1 MQSTN
6 KIKIWIS
13 TFRLR
18 TLPLAL
24 ASMLG
29 GAYLAKLHHCFDTV
43 IFVLSCLTTVL
54 LQVLSNIANDYGD
67 AVNGAD
73 NNGRLGP
80 QRAVSS
86 GLISKDQMKIAI
98 IIFVALSLFSG
109 TWLLWQSFKNIDIR
123 FVFWFIIGVLGILAA
138 IKYTAGANP
147 YGYKGLGDL
156 FVFIFFGLVA
166 LVGSFFLYY
175 KSFHW
180 HTLPLAIVF
189 GLLSAAVLN
198 VNNIRDI
205 ETEIKAVKNTLA
217 VKLGKKSAIIYQI
230 YIIIISAVI
239 LVTFLFVY
247 SGMSYVFIALEVLL
261 FFFVLVKNISLFVL
275 LDAEKQT
282 NVLKL
287 TAMATFGI
295 SFILIVFS

>member
-1 MQSTN
+1 M
-6 KIKIWIS
+6 
-13 TFRLR
+13 
-18 TLPLAL
+18 LA
-24 ASMLG
+24 
-29 GAYLAKLHHCFDTV
+29 GAYLAKLHHCFNIV
-43 IFVLSCLTTVL
+43 IFGLSCLTTVL

-73 NNGRLGP
+73 GNDRLGP

-86 GLISKDQMKIAI
+86 GLISNDQMKMAI
-98 IIFVALSLFSG
+98 IIFVVLSLLSG
-109 TWLLWQSFKNIDIR
+109 VWLLWESFESFDIR
-123 FVFWFIIGVLGILAA
+123 FAFWFIIGVLGILAA

-147 YGYKGLGDL
+147 YGYRGFGDL
-156 FVFIFFGLVA
+156 SVFVFFGLVA
-166 LVGSFFLYY
+166 VVGSFFLYH

-180 HTLPLAIVF
+180 HTLPLSMVF

-205 ETEIKAVKNTLA
+205 ETDFKAGKNTLA

-230 YIIIISAVI
+230 SIIIISAII

-247 SGMSYVFIALEVLL
+247 TRISYVSIALVILL
-261 FFFVLVKNISLFVL
+261 FCFMLIKNMSLFFL

-287 TAMATFGI
+287 TALATFTI